1 MLEECHLGKKKAWSH
16 RKGHRY
22 MEYEDSL
29 EKLINH
35 LVISVE
41 ENSTVGLLS

>member
-1 MLEECHLGKKKAWSH
+1 MLEECHLGKKKKARSH

-29 EKLINH
+29 DKLINH
-35 LVISVE
+35 LMSVE